1 MPSTRLRRR
10 ADLSGALDRA
20 VVLEPSVLVV
30 AADAA
35 RPVKEGV
42 RAVGIDVHLDPRLD
56 EMRAH
61 RALGDLQFQSAVGD
75 AIVVADLPLL
85 LNAQDLAEVDAK
97 DGREGRAFA
106 GRLNR
111 ETGVVGG
118 QIDVAEEGVGR
129 LDAGYAGEPELL
141 DQTILQRCERSLGAA
156 SRLRRIGPDM
166 LDAHPRAVTRGA
178 LPT

>member
-1 MPSTRLRRR
+1 M
-10 ADLSGALDRA
+10 DRA

-42 RAVGIDVHLDPRLD
+42 RAVGIDMHLDPRLD
-56 EMRAH
+56 EMGAH
-61 RALGDLQFQSAVGD
+61 RALRNLQFQRPVGD

-85 LNAQDLAEVDAK
+85 LNAQDLVEIDAK
-97 DGREGRAFA
+97 DGREGRAGR

-111 ETGVVGG
+111 EARIVGG
-118 QIDVAEEGVGR
+118 QVDLADEGVGR
-129 LDAGYAGEPELL
+129 LDLGYAGEPELL
-141 DQTILQRCERSLGAA
+141 DQTILERCERPLGAA